1 MEGDIVQMGAYIG
14 AVCSIC
20 RHRRDRAAICS
31 CNFDHLRARGFGFVH
46 PSLCVRYFD
55 VRLSEGRTS
64 PSSLIFNN
72 EPE

>member
-1 MEGDIVQMGAYIG
+1 MAGTDLTPEGWDDMSRPKGFDDYE
-14 AVCSIC
+14 
-20 RHRRDRAAICS
+20 
-31 CNFDHLRARGFGFVH
+31 NFDHLRARGFGFVH
-46 PSLCVRYFD
+46 PSLCFRYFD